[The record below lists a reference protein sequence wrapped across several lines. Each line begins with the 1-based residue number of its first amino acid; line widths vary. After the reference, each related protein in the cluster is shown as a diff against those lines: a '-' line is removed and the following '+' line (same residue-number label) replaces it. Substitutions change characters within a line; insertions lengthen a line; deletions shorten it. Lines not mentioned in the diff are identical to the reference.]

1 MRNYILYF
9 IQVDKKITTKQ
20 SKNMNTINSTT
31 ELAGNITI
39 CVVNKTLL
47 KIAHTVLIYINIFVR
62 ILKKNRLKSNDGDTA
77 KLNREQQYIQYSP
90 YIKINVC

>member
-31 ELAGNITI
+31 ELAGKITI
-39 CVVNKTLL
+39 CVVNKT
-47 KIAHTVLIYINIFVR
+47 IEDRTQHVVIIYSNIFVR
-62 ILKKNRLKSNDGDTA
+62 ILKK
-77 KLNREQQYIQYSP
+77 KLFVRP
-90 YIKINVC
+90 YN

>member
-31 ELAGNITI
+31 ELAGKITI
-39 CVVNKTLL
+39 CVVNKT
-47 KIAHTVLIYINIFVR
+47 IEDRTQHVVIIYINIFVK
-62 ILKKNRLKSNDGDTA
+62 ILKN
-77 KLNREQQYIQYSP
+77 KLFVRP
-90 YIKINVC
+90 YN